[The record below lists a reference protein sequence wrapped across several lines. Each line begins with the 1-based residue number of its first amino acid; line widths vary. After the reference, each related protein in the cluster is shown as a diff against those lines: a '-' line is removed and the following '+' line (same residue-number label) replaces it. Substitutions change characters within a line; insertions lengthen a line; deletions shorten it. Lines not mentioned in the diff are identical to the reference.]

1 MLPALIVVLLASFA
15 LALSVYVIRHAGEHG
30 HDVRDA
36 VLLLL
41 VLGGLVAAL
50 GTATFFPDRAMGRFL
65 QPEMQGIRV

>member
-1 MLPALIVVLLASFA
+1 MLPALIVVLFMSVA
-15 LALSVYVIRHAGEHG
+15 LAASVYAIRQAGEHG

-50 GTATFFPDRAMGRFL
+50 GTATLFPERAMGRAA

>member
-1 MLPALIVVLLASFA
+1 MLPALIIVLLVSFA
-15 LALSVYVIRHAGEHG
+15 LALSVYAIRQACEHG

-50 GTATFFPDRAMGRFL
+50 GTAILFPERAMGRFV

>member
-1 MLPALIVVLLASFA
+1 MLPALIIVLLVSFA
-15 LALSVYVIRHAGEHG
+15 LALSVYAIPQAGEHR

-50 GTATFFPDRAMGRFL
+50 GTATFFPDRAMGRFV
-65 QPEMQGIRV
+65 QPEMRGIRV